1 MEHVRDELSAY
12 LDGALVPAR
21 RTGVEVHLRTCELCR
36 ASLAELRSTARLIAA
51 LPPAVPTRR
60 LVPALAPRSNWL
72 RPLRSLSAVAA
83 GMFVLLFMASAT
95 LDTGFRMGGGDAK
108 ATSGRLIGGPT
119 SAAAPAATALE
130 AGPRK
135 DMASAPA
142 VGGARGAASA
152 SPGAFSAADAQRS
165 STQSTPAPQVAAAS
179 ASPAEQ
185 LSGSPADSRVAYG
198 HPSAPVSLGTPWL
211 WLALTLLSAGLALA
225 AHRRLRAV

>member
-12 LDGALVPAR
+12 LDGALAPAR
-21 RTGVEVHLRTCELCR
+21 RTDVEVHLRTCDLCR

-119 SAAAPAATALE
+119 PPAFEAAPRTDTGAASAAAPAT
-130 AGPRK
+130 
-135 DMASAPA
+135 
-142 VGGARGAASA
+142 
-152 SPGAFSAADAQRS
+152 SPLPQGAADALRS
-165 STQSTPAPQVAAAS
+165 STQSTPAPKAVGPL
-179 ASPAEQ
+179 ASPADQ
-185 LSGSPADSRVAYG
+185 PAGA
-198 HPSAPVSLGTPWL
+198 APGAPAAIGAAEPVRLGTPWL
-211 WLALTLLSAGLALA
+211 WLGLTVLSAALALV
-225 AHRRLRAV
+225 AHRRLRDR

>member
-21 RTGVEVHLRTCELCR
+21 RADVEVHLRTCDLCR

-51 LPPAVPTRR
+51 LPAALPSRR
-60 LVPALAPRSNWL
+60 LVPSLAPRANWL

-119 SAAAPAATALE
+119 PAAAPAASTFDSA
-130 AGPRK
+130 PRTET
-135 DMASAPA
+135 ASAAAVRAGSPA
-142 VGGARGAASA
+142 PQVAS
-152 SPGAFSAADAQRS
+152 DAQRS
-165 STQSTPAPQVAAAS
+165 STQSTAQPKAVGPQ
-179 ASPAEQ
+179 ASPADQ
-185 LSGSPADSRVAYG
+185 LTGAAQGAPAAIG
-198 HPSAPVSLGTPWL
+198 AAEPVRLGTPWL
-211 WLALTLLSAGLALA
+211 WLGLTVLSAALALV
-225 AHRRLRAV
+225 AHRRLRDG